1 MIELIR
7 SEDPV
12 LISWLE
18 MRLRELGITIHVLDA
33 YTASAYA
40 GALGAVQRR
49 VMVDEADLIRAQR
62 LLAEACGGT
71 TGSERTDG

>member
-49 VMVDEADLIRAQR
+49 VMVDEADLIRAKR
-62 LLAEACGGT
+62 LLAEASGGAA
-71 TGSERTDG
+71 GPERTDG